1 MHYCYTGGVSVGSPY
16 YDDILEYDVEEE
28 AWSKVGSMSMKRA
41 SHAVSVINYLDIKD
55 YCT

>member
-1 MHYCYTGGVSVGSPY
+1 MYTGGVGVGSPY

-41 SHAVSVINYLDIKD
+41 SHAASVINYLDIKD